1 MVENIPTAIGRE
13 QRARTGVTS
22 SRLPYAGRVVWI
34 ILLVLIVAGCGSG
47 GGGGGAPSKVQ
58 PSKTQAPTTTAHAT
72 TIQPMPSPSPAAPQI
87 QHIFYIM
94 MENHGLNE
102 ILGNTADAPYLN
114 KLAGSYGIATHY
126 FGVTH
131 PSLPNYLAAISG
143 SFQGIWDDCVAGAD
157 VTCAPQAFGSQL
169 TSQEASQA
177 ARTAHMFA
185 GQTLVDQLEAHH
197 LTWKAYM
204 QSMPSA
210 GFTGGYAGAYGQKHD
225 PFMYFASIRNNPARM
240 KRIVPFTQFGAD
252 LQAGAF
258 PNFAW
263 ITPDVCND
271 MHGASNCTG
280 YDNLIA
286 KGDAFVRGA
295 VTAIMSSSA
304 WQAGS
309 VIVIAWDES
318 DASNAGCCNGPVGV
332 GGVTLGGGNVPLIVI
347 TSRGP
352 HHLVLGNGSYN
363 HYSLLATIEQVW
375 GLGCLA
381 NTCGM
386 SGGNLLTPLFEV

>member
-1 MVENIPTAIGRE
+1 LRW
-13 QRARTGVTS
+13 
-22 SRLPYAGRVVWI
+22 AGRALW
-34 ILLVLIVAGCGSG
+34 LVLLAVTVAGCG
-47 GGGGGAPSKVQ
+47 GGGGGGTPAANPV
-58 PSKTQAPTTTAHAT
+58 KTQAPTTTANAV
-72 TIQPMPSPSPAAPQI
+72 TIQPTPSLSPAAPPI
-87 QHIFYIM
+87 HHIFYIM

-114 KLAGSYGIATHY
+114 QIAESYGIATHY

-131 PSLPNYLAAISG
+131 PSLPDYLAAISG
-143 SFQGIWDDCVAGAD
+143 SFQGIWDDCIAGAG

-177 ARTAHMFA
+177 ANTPHMFA

-204 QSMPSA
+204 QSMPSV
-210 GFTGGYAGAYGQKHD
+210 GFTGGYAGLYGQKHD
-225 PFMYFASIRNNPARM
+225 PFMYFAGIRNNPARM
-240 KRIVPFTQFGAD
+240 QRIVPFTQFRAD
-252 LQAGAF
+252 LQAGAL

-271 MHGASNCTG
+271 MHGASNCAG
-280 YDNLIA
+280 YDSLIA
-286 KGDAFVRGA
+286 QGDAFARST

-304 WQAGS
+304 WQAGA

-318 DASNAGCCNGPVGV
+318 DASNAGCCKGPVGV
-332 GGVTLGGGNVPLIVI
+332 GGVALGGGNVPLIVI

-381 NTCGM
+381 HTCGM
-386 SGGNLLTPLFEV
+386 SGGNLLTPLFEA